1 MSMSNH
7 LYLHGVKADKVKV
20 EVTEGRLWLTI
31 DAENGAYVWAT
42 IFSDEIAEVARKL
55 GSAVI
60 AH

>member
-31 DAENGAYVWAT
+31 NGENGAYVWAT
-42 IFSDEIAEVARKL
+42 IFSDEIVEVARKL
-55 GSAVI
+55 GSALI

>member
-20 EVTEGRLWLTI
+20 EVIEGRLWLEI
-31 DAENGAYVWAT
+31 RGENGAYVWAT